1 MYYDFSWE
9 KASLNGS
16 TIIARQEDY
25 GQALNPQRF
34 VLVTPDQQPRKYA
47 SKTTSFK
54 YFRPRCGSRLW
65 GLWGCWN

>member
-1 MYYDFSWE
+1 MPCTTILVGK

-47 SKTTSFK
+47 SKTTNFK
-54 YFRPRCGSRLW
+54 CTLPDNPLR
-65 GLWGCWN
+65 

>member
-1 MYYDFSWE
+1 MPCTTVLVGK

-34 VLVTPDQQPRKYA
+34 VLVTPDQQPREYDR
-47 SKTTSFK
+47 F
-54 YFRPRCGSRLW
+54 
-65 GLWGCWN
+65 